1 MPPFGDAGTKL
12 VAASEKVGHTREIAR
27 FRGKQARN
35 GCEL

>member
-1 MPPFGDAGTKL
+1 MPPLAMRARS
-12 VAASEKVGHTREIAR
+12 VAAGEKVGHTREIAR